1 MRMIPAYIHRTASP
15 AEKKIF
21 HLIEDIEGHEDW
33 YCLHSLGLA
42 DHMYKREGEID
53 FLLIGPAG
61 VLVIEVKGG
70 RIYREDGM
78 WKFADR
84 YGKVT
89 EKRES
94 PFSQAKSA
102 LYSLRAELLQK
113 CGVAFQDHLFGYGVA
128 FPDISFNIESPEWS
142 GQIIFDND
150 DASLPFEQYIARLI
164 SYWSGRQKNVQNI
177 ENDTIKELVTYL
189 RGDFETVRS
198 LRSDLKDNE
207 EEVLRLTEEQ
217 YFSLDAMAENP
228 RLIFTGSAGTGKTL
242 LALEKARRNEAKG
255 IRTLLLC
262 FNSLL
267 AKHLQEIFS
276 VDGESKYVEIKT
288 VHSFLK
294 SHIVKA
300 GLSSELET
308 LLRAGKLTQ
317 LYKETYPTVFM
328 QAWQDTEQFDELI
341 IDEAQD
347 VLNDLYLDALNRA
360 VSGGF
365 EQGRWT
371 MFLDPENQKNLFVQ
385 LSHARLEKLRSSAGV
400 YTLTI
405 NCRNTRPIAVQT
417 EVVSGV
423 KLAKVKKIEGQPVTY
438 LWHVSQ
444 QDHAA
449 KVTIAVNDLLKQGAR
464 PEEIVILSPKKHT
477 SSLAGSGRLRLVK
490 PLYDLAND
498 ATGNEAGKIAY
509 STVQSFKGLERPF
522 VVLTDIEALDGDW
535 QQTVNYVG
543 FSRARTLLIV
553 ALRKELEKEYLKRIE
568 ALLQQA

>member
-1 MRMIPAYIHRTASP
+1 MKMIPAYIHRTASS
-15 AEKKIF
+15 AEKKVF
-21 HLIEDIEGHEDW
+21 ELIESIEGHEEW

-42 DHMYKREGEID
+42 DHLYKREGEID

-61 VLVIEVKGG
+61 ILVIEVKGG
-70 RIYREDGM
+70 RVYREAGL

-89 EKRES
+89 EKKES

-113 CGVAFQDHLFGYGVA
+113 YGAAFNEHLFGYGVA

-142 GQIIFDND
+142 DQIIFDND
-150 DASLPFEQYIARLI
+150 DVSLPFEQYITRLI
-164 SYWSGRQKNVQNI
+164 SYWTGRQKNVQSI
-177 ENDTIKELVTYL
+177 ENSTVQELATYL

-198 LRSDLKDNE
+198 LRSDLKDNN

-217 YFSLDAMAENP
+217 YSCLDAMTENQ
-228 RLIFTGSAGTGKTL
+228 RVIFTGSAGTGKTL

-255 IRTLLLC
+255 IRTLFLC

-267 AKHLQEIFS
+267 ARHLREVFS
-276 VDGESKYVEIKT
+276 ADGESKYIEIRT

-294 SHIVKA
+294 NHIVKA
-300 GLSSELET
+300 GLSAELET
-308 LLRAGKLTQ
+308 LKRAGKLTH
-317 LYKETYPTVFM
+317 LYKEVYPTVFM
-328 QAWQDTEQFDELI
+328 RAWQDEEQFDELI

-347 VLNDLYLDALNRA
+347 VLNDLYLDALNKVVR
-360 VSGGF
+360 GGF
-365 EQGRWT
+365 EHGRWT
-371 MFLDPENQKNLFVQ
+371 IFLDPENQKDLFVQ

-417 EVVSGV
+417 EVISGV
-423 KLAKVKKIEGQPVTY
+423 NLAKVKKIDGQPVTY
-438 LWHVSQ
+438 LWYEGQ
-444 QDHAA
+444 QDQAA
-449 KVTIAVNDLLKQGAR
+449 KVTVAVNDLLKQGAR
-464 PEEIVILSPKKHT
+464 PEEIVVLSPKKHA

-490 PLYDLAND
+490 PLYDLTGD
-498 ATGNEAGKIAY
+498 ATDNVAGRIAY
-509 STVQSFKGLERPF
+509 CTVQSFKGLERPF
-522 VVLTDIEALDGDW
+522 VILTDIEALDGDW

-568 ALLQQA
+568 ALLQ